1 MCLNNVDTP
10 WSIYRDFTVLNLIEK
25 VKLCISELLL
35 VKLLLIILKT
45 LVPFDNYFLIVETL
59 ILKMSKSNLRLIEE
73 IIYP

>member
-45 LVPFDNYFLIVETL
+45 LVPFDNYFNHANHQL
-59 ILKMSKSNLRLIEE
+59 
-73 IIYP
+73 

>member
-59 ILKMSKSNLRLIEE
+59 ILKMSK
-73 IIYP
+73 

>member
-59 ILKMSKSNLRLIEE
+59 ILKISK
-73 IIYP
+73 